1 MKVLKIVVLSVLL
14 LTIGTAQAQNWKIS
28 ENYTVAFSNKDVSG
42 VFKEMSGSIIF
53 DATKLSSSKFDLK
66 IKVESIS
73 TGNGIQNKHAKG
85 DEWFD
90 ADKYPNI
97 EFISTKIE
105 KTDAGY
111 KAIGKL
117 EIHGVKK
124 DFSIPFTF
132 SKKGSKGT
140 FVAKF
145 SVDRTE
151 FGVGKKGNDVA
162 ETLKIVATIP
172 ATLNKIQ

>member
-1 MKVLKIVVLSVLL
+1 MKASKIAALLVLL
-14 LTIGTAQAQNWKIS
+14 LTLGTVQAQNWKIS
-28 ENYTVAFSNKDVSG
+28 ESYNIAFSNKDVSG

-73 TGNGIQNKHAKG
+73 TGNGVQNKHAKG
-85 DEWFD
+85 EEWFD

-97 EFISTKIE
+97 EFVSSKIE

-124 DFSIPFTF
+124 DCSILFTF
-132 SKKGSKGT
+132 VKKGNKAT
-140 FVAKF
+140 FVGKF
-145 SVDRTE
+145 NVNRTD
-151 FGVGKKGNDVA
+151 FGIGKKGDDVA

-172 ATLNKIQ
+172 ATLNK

>member
-1 MKVLKIVVLSVLL
+1 MKVLKIVALFVLT
-14 LTIGTAQAQNWKIS
+14 LTSIAVQAQSWKIS
-28 ENYTVAFSNKDVSG
+28 EDYNIAFSNKDVSG

-85 DEWFD
+85 EEWFN

-97 EFISTKIE
+97 EFISSKIE
-105 KTDAGY
+105 KTETGY
-111 KAIGKL
+111 KAIGKI

-124 DFSIPFTF
+124 DITIPFSF
-132 SKKGSKGT
+132 VKKGSKGT
-140 FVAKF
+140 FVARF
-145 SVDRTE
+145 SVDRTD

-172 ATLNKIQ
+172 ATLIK

>member
-1 MKVLKIVVLSVLL
+1 MKVLKIIAAFLFLFSVGQ
-14 LTIGTAQAQNWKIS
+14 TQAQNWKIS
-28 ENYTVAFSNKDVSG
+28 EDHNIAFSNKDVSG

-85 DEWFD
+85 EEWFD
-90 ADKYPNI
+90 AAKYPNI
-97 EFISTKIE
+97 EFISSKIE
-105 KTDAGY
+105 KTEAGY
-111 KAIGKL
+111 KAVGKL

-124 DFSIPFTF
+124 DFTIPFTF

-145 SVDRTE
+145 SVDRTD

-172 ATLNKIQ
+172 ATLK

>member
-1 MKVLKIVVLSVLL
+1 MKVLKIVALFVLA
-14 LTIGTAQAQNWKIS
+14 LTTITVQAQNWKIS
-28 ENYTVAFSNKDVSG
+28 EDYNIAFSNKDVSG

-85 DEWFD
+85 EEWFN

-97 EFISTKIE
+97 EFISSKIE
-105 KTDAGY
+105 KTETGY
-111 KAIGKL
+111 KAIGKI

-124 DFSIPFTF
+124 DITIPFSF
-132 SKKGSKGT
+132 VKKGSKGT
-140 FVAKF
+140 FVARF
-145 SVDRTE
+145 SVDRTD

-172 ATLNKIQ
+172 ATLIK

>member
-1 MKVLKIVVLSVLL
+1 MKVFKIVILIVLIFTSVKLK
-14 LTIGTAQAQNWKIS
+14 AQNWKIS
-28 ENYTVAFSNKDVSG
+28 ENYTIAFSNKDVSG

-85 DEWFD
+85 DEWFN
-90 ADKYPNI
+90 AEKYPNI
-97 EFISTKIE
+97 EFISSKIE

-111 KAIGKL
+111 KAVGKL

-124 DFSIPFTF
+124 DYSIPFTF
-132 SKKGSKGT
+132 AKKGNKAT

-145 SVDRTE
+145 SVDRTD

-162 ETLKIVATIP
+162 ENLKIVATIP
-172 ATLNKIQ
+172 ASFIK

>member
-1 MKVLKIVVLSVLL
+1 MKVLKIVALFVLALS
-14 LTIGTAQAQNWKIS
+14 TITVQAQNWKIS
-28 ENYTVAFSNKDVSG
+28 EDYNIAFSNKDVSG

-85 DEWFD
+85 EEWFN

-97 EFISTKIE
+97 EFISSKIE
-105 KTDAGY
+105 KTETGY
-111 KAIGKL
+111 KAIGKI

-124 DFSIPFTF
+124 DITIPFSF
-132 SKKGSKGT
+132 VKKGSKGT
-140 FVAKF
+140 FVARF
-145 SVDRTE
+145 SVDRTD

-172 ATLNKIQ
+172 ATLIK

>member
-1 MKVLKIVVLSVLL
+1 MKALKIVASLVLL
-14 LTIGTAQAQNWKIS
+14 LTIGTVQAQNWKIS
-28 ENYTVAFSNKDVSG
+28 ENYNIAFSNKDVSG

-53 DATKLSSSKFDLK
+53 DATNLSSSKFDLK

-85 DEWFD
+85 EEWFD
-90 ADKYPNI
+90 ADKYPTI
-97 EFISTKIE
+97 EFVSSKIE

-124 DFSIPFTF
+124 DCSILFTF
-132 SKKGSKGT
+132 AKKGNKAIFIG
-140 FVAKF
+140 KF

-172 ATLNKIQ
+172 ATLNK

>member
-1 MKVLKIVVLSVLL
+1 MKVLKIVAFLVLL
-14 LTIGTAQAQNWKIS
+14 LTVGTVQAQNWKIS
-28 ENYTVAFSNKDVSG
+28 ENYNIAFSNKDVSG

-85 DEWFD
+85 EEWFD
-90 ADKYPNI
+90 ADKYPTI
-97 EFISTKIE
+97 EFVSSKIE

-117 EIHGVKK
+117 ESHGVKK
-124 DFSIPFTF
+124 DCSVLFTCV
-132 SKKGSKGT
+132 KKGNKAT
-140 FVAKF
+140 FVGKF

-172 ATLNKIQ
+172 AVLNK

>member
-1 MKVLKIVVLSVLL
+1 MKVLKIIVAFLFLFSVGQ
-14 LTIGTAQAQNWKIS
+14 TQAQNWKIS
-28 ENYTVAFSNKDVSG
+28 EDHNIAFSNKDVSG

-85 DEWFD
+85 EEWFD
-90 ADKYPNI
+90 AAKYPNI
-97 EFISTKIE
+97 EFISSKIE

-111 KAIGKL
+111 KAVGKL

-124 DFSIPFTF
+124 DFTIPFTF

-145 SVDRTE
+145 SVDRTD

-172 ATLNKIQ
+172 ATLK

>member
-1 MKVLKIVVLSVLL
+1 MKALKIVASLVLL
-14 LTIGTAQAQNWKIS
+14 LTIGTVQAQNWKIS
-28 ENYTVAFSNKDVSG
+28 ENYSISFSNKDVSG

-85 DEWFD
+85 EEWFD

-97 EFISTKIE
+97 EFVSSKIE

-124 DFSIPFTF
+124 DCTVLFTVA
-132 SKKGSKGT
+132 KKGNKAT
-140 FVAKF
+140 FIGKF
-145 SVDRTE
+145 SVDRTD

-172 ATLNKIQ
+172 ATLIK

>member
-1 MKVLKIVVLSVLL
+1 MKVLKIIAALFLL
-14 LTIGTAQAQNWKIS
+14 FQTGNLQAQNWKVS
-28 ENYTVAFSNKDVSG
+28 ENHNISFSNKDVSG
-42 VFKEMSGSIIF
+42 VFKEMSGNIIF
-53 DATKLSSSKFDLK
+53 DATKLPTSKFDLK

-90 ADKYPNI
+90 ADKYPTI
-97 EFISTKIE
+97 EFVSTKIE
-105 KTDAGY
+105 KTDTGY

-124 DFSIPFTF
+124 DFTIPFTF
-132 SKKGSKGT
+132 VKKGNKGT

-145 SVDRTE
+145 SVDRTD

-162 ETLKIVATIP
+162 ETIKIVATIP
-172 ATLNKIQ
+172 ATLK

>member
-1 MKVLKIVVLSVLL
+1 MKLLKILASLML
-14 LTIGTAQAQNWKIS
+14 ILNLTYTQAQNWKIS
-28 ENYTVAFSNKDVSG
+28 QDFTVAFSNKDVSG
-42 VFKEMSGSIIF
+42 TFKEMSGTILF
-53 DATKLSSSKFDLK
+53 DAAKLSSSKFDLK
-66 IKVESIS
+66 IEVASIN

-85 DEWFD
+85 DDWFD
-90 ADKYPNI
+90 AAKYPTI
-97 EFISTKIE
+97 EFVSSKIE

-124 DFSIPFTF
+124 DCSVLFTF
-132 SKKGSKGT
+132 AKKGNKAT
-140 FVAKF
+140 FVGKF
-145 SVDRTE
+145 SVDRTD

-172 ATLNKIQ
+172 ATLIK

>member
-1 MKVLKIVVLSVLL
+1 MKVFKIVILTVLIFTSVKFK
-14 LTIGTAQAQNWKIS
+14 AQNWKIS
-28 ENYTVAFSNKDVSG
+28 ENYTIAFSNKDVSG

-85 DEWFD
+85 DEWFN
-90 ADKYPNI
+90 AEKYPNI
-97 EFISTKIE
+97 EFISSKIE
-105 KTDAGY
+105 KTDTGY
-111 KAIGKL
+111 KAVGKL

-124 DFSIPFTF
+124 DYSIPFTF
-132 SKKGSKGT
+132 TKKGNKAT

-145 SVDRTE
+145 SVDRTD

-162 ETLKIVATIP
+162 ENLKIVATIP
-172 ATLNKIQ
+172 ASFIK